1 MLRQRQEWREYCVG
15 VGAAAAAAAPS
26 SSCYSIINV
35 SFIMIKDIF
44 QELLKV
50 PLVILSNG

>member
-26 SSCYSIINV
+26 SCYSIINV
-35 SFIMIKDIF
+35 NFIMIKDIF